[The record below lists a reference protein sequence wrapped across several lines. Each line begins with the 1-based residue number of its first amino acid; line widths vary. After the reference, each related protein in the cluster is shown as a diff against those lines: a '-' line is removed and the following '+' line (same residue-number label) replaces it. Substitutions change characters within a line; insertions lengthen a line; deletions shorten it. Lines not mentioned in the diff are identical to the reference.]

1 MKRRFDFKYPR
12 MHITLLPGKVS
23 ASSLFPR
30 LLDGAGEGETL
41 ISTDEVEGGS
51 DSITITTPDGKT
63 ARKKSDDKERV
74 DKLLRA
80 AKLGI
85 VPAFMQDERPI
96 SATDRGIATHL
107 LFQFCKLD
115 RLKKEGAEAEL
126 SHLADDKY
134 LSDEDVKLVRLEEVE
149 AFRNSRLI
157 DEMIAAKELYREFR
171 FNVLLPA
178 DIFATPE
185 AKPLYKDE
193 TVLVQGVIDCLYLD
207 ADGEYHL
214 IDYKTDRLTWEQRR
228 NRDAARRE
236 MCDRHASQ
244 LYYYGLAV
252 ERIFGKKPT
261 TREVYSLHLGD
272 TLSVVTDEFPI

>member
-1 MKRRFDFKYPR
+1 MKTNVENRYIWFKNEIINVNEAKINVLSPTSQFGLNVFEGIPCYWNDEKKQLYAFR
-12 MHITLLPGKVS
+12 LTDHYN
-23 ASSLFPR
+23 R
-30 LLDGAGEGETL
+30 LLR
-41 ISTDEVEGGS
+41 S
-51 DSITITTPDGKT
+51 
-63 ARKKSDDKERV
+63 
-74 DKLLRA
+74 

-85 VPAFMQDERPI
+85 TPAFLDDEKTV

-107 LFQFCKLD
+107 LFQFCNLD

-126 SHLADDKY
+126 SHLAAEKY
-134 LSDEDVKLVRLEEVE
+134 LSEEDAKIVRIKEVE
-149 AFRNSRLI
+149 AFRHSRLI
-157 DEMIAAKELYREFR
+157 DEMIAAKEMYREFR

-193 TVLVQGVIDCLYLD
+193 TVLVQGVIDCLYRD

-214 IDYKTDRLTWEQRR
+214 IDYKTDRLTREQRCD
-228 NRDAARRE
+228 RDAARRE

-244 LYYYGLAV
+244 LYYYGLAI
-252 ERIFGKKPT
+252 ERIFGKKPI

-272 TLSVVTDEFPI
+272 TLSVVTDEFPV